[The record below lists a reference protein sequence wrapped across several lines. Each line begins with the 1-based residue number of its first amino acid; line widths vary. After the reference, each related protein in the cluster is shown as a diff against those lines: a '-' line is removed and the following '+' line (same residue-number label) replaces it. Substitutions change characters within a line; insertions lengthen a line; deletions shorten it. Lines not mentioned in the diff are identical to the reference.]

1 MEQLKE
7 VPFSEVMDGNVFQI
21 RMRCLIL
28 QLSPSTGFFLL
39 GTVLA
44 GLPSPRLQTTVN
56 YRRLVL
62 LTQGKREEF
71 PSSPGWWS
79 SPRG

>member
-56 YRRLVL
+56 YRLVL